1 MPPLSSSFT
10 DQLKRLCDAHPTRA
24 KWVIVPAHAI
34 GRTIGD
40 RLAREGGG
48 WANLRFVTP
57 FDLALRMGA
66 PFLVERGVD
75 PSEEGLGPALVMRL
89 LLAQPERDG
98 YFRPL
103 ATQPDLAAALWSTI
117 REIRMAGIKAA
128 DLPSNAFVSSEK
140 HDELVALLASYEAYL
155 TTTSRGDRATV
166 FEEAVQHLD
175 WCPIRAEDC
184 LLELPDARWQPLEQQ
199 LVDALPGE
207 RVSVLSGAGRPQGPP
222 LRHREDPSVPSSPGP
237 LVPSSPLFFVAG
249 GADAEIEEIF
259 RRVLVDAAPL
269 DDVEVVAP
277 TPQSAALIWEKAVR
291 FDWPI
296 TVAHGLP
303 VALTRPGRALRAFV
317 EWIDDDFAAGRLRRM
332 LQSGDMR
339 IEGLDI
345 SPARAA
351 RVLVKA
357 RAAWGRQ
364 TFRLALARYAMTTR
378 RRAERDDM
386 PAEQREGMMT
396 RADEADA
403 LRQWIDAL
411 VASVPA
417 LDEAKTVSVR
427 DLAACAK
434 TFVDTCAGRASA
446 LDRLASAALTDALA
460 ELQALDDFRCPLG
473 HALQFVGE
481 RVSSLTIGADRP
493 RPGHL
498 HVSALSNA
506 GYAGRP
512 VVFVMGLEEGRVFP
526 VPFEDPILL
535 DAERER
541 IGRELRRSHDR
552 TDDAV
557 ALGKARL
564 ADIRRQPGVRVTYSY
579 SCRDLREYRQTYA
592 SWLML
597 DAFREATNNPSAQ
610 YQELHAHLGEPVS
623 CVPPT
628 AAAAL
633 DDSRWWLRGVVS
645 AGAAAKPAVLA
656 AYPSLAAGLRAEE
669 RRDGTSFTEY
679 DGYVPAAG
687 PVLDPCQPG
696 RVVSPTS
703 LEDAAKCPFRYFL
716 RYGLGVDAIES
727 GERDRD
733 VWLDPLLRGSL
744 LHDLYAELLRRCRA
758 DNRRV
763 SIDEDAAWMAARGE
777 QTLVDLAVEMPP
789 PSEEVRARETELL
802 LRDLAIFVEA
812 EAQLDAARTPIGLEV
827 GFGRGGASEIEPL
840 SQEQPIVLDL
850 GGGVTITVAG
860 RIDRIDQIERI
871 DRTGKTTFEIIDY
884 KTGGYWADDWIGVF
898 AGGTRLQH
906 ALYGLAA
913 AELLRRTTKSATV
926 SGAQYYFPSE
936 KGQQERKQIAASSRA
951 KLQEVIADLRQV
963 IVSGAFVHASTDSG
977 CKFCHYG
984 PACGRNAI
992 GRAKD
997 KMADTNLDAMRRLMA
1012 HE

>member
-1 MPPLSSSFT
+1 
-10 DQLKRLCDAHPTRA
+10 
-24 KWVIVPAHAI
+24 
-34 GRTIGD
+34 
-40 RLAREGGG
+40 
-48 WANLRFVTP
+48 
-57 FDLALRMGA
+57 
-66 PFLVERGVD
+66 
-75 PSEEGLGPALVMRL
+75 
-89 LLAQPERDG
+89 
-98 YFRPL
+98 
-103 ATQPDLAAALWSTI
+103 
-117 REIRMAGIKAA
+117 
-128 DLPSNAFVSSEK
+128 
-140 HDELVALLASYEAYL
+140 
-155 TTTSRGDRATV
+155 
-166 FEEAVQHLD
+166 
-175 WCPIRAEDC
+175 
-184 LLELPDARWQPLEQQ
+184 
-199 LVDALPGE
+199 
-207 RVSVLSGAGRPQGPP
+207 
-222 LRHREDPSVPSSPGP
+222 
-237 LVPSSPLFFVAG
+237 LVPSSPPSFFVAG

-259 RRVLVDAAPL
+259 RRVLVDGAPL
-269 DDVEVVAP
+269 DDVEIVAP

-291 FDWPI
+291 FDWPV

-357 RAAWGRQ
+357 GAAWGRR
-364 TFRLALARYAMTTR
+364 TFRLALTRHATATR
-378 RRAERDDM
+378 RRAERDDL
-386 PAEQREGMMT
+386 PADQREGMMT

-403 LRQWIDAL
+403 LGQWIDAL
-411 VASVPA
+411 VASVPEPG
-417 LDEAKTVSVR
+417 EAGTVSVR

-434 TFVDTCAGRASA
+434 TFVETCAGRASA
-446 LDRLASAALTDALA
+446 LDRLASAALADALA

-473 HALQFVGE
+473 HALQFVDE
-481 RVSSLTIGADRP
+481 RVSGLTIGADRA

-498 HVSALSNA
+498 HVSALSSA

-535 DAERER
+535 DAERAR
-541 IGRELRRSHDR
+541 IGRGLRLSHDR
-552 TDDAV
+552 TDEAV

-597 DAFREATNNPSAQ
+597 DAFREATGNPAAP

-633 DDSRWWLRGVVS
+633 DDSRWWLHGVAS
-645 AGAAAKPAVLA
+645 GGAATRGAVLA
-656 AYPSLAAGLRAEE
+656 AYPPLAAGVTAQEQRAS
-669 RRDGTSFTEY
+669 DAFTEY
-679 DGYVPAAG
+679 DGHVPEAG

-716 RYGLGVDAIES
+716 KHGLGVNAIES

-758 DNRRV
+758 ANRRV
-763 SIDEDAAWMAARGE
+763 SIEDDAAWMAERGR

-789 PSEEVRARETELL
+789 PSEEVRARETDGL

-812 EAQLDAARTPIGLEV
+812 EAQLDETRTPLGLEV
-827 GFGRGGASEIEPL
+827 GFGRGGSSEIEPL

-850 GGGVTITVAG
+850 GQGMAVTIAG
-860 RIDRIDQIERI
+860 RIDRIDRI
-871 DRTGKTTFEIIDY
+871 DQTDRGSAPAFEIIDY
-884 KTGGYWADDWIGVF
+884 KTGRYWADDWAGVF

-913 AELLRRTTKSATV
+913 AELLRRTTTSAAV

-936 KGQQERKQIAASSRA
+936 KGQQERKHIAAPSRA
-951 KLQEVIADLRQV
+951 TVAQVIADLRQV
-963 IVSGAFVHASTDSG
+963 IVSGAFVHASDADV
-977 CKFCHYG
+977 CKFCDYK
-984 PACGRNAI
+984 PACGRNAFA
-992 GRAKD
+992 RAKA
-997 KMADTNLDAMRRLMA
+997 KNADPALEAVRRLAA

>member
-1 MPPLSSSFT
+1 MHRLSSSFV
-10 DQLKRLCDAHPTRA
+10 DQLKHLCAAHPTRA

-34 GRTIGD
+34 GRAIGD
-40 RLAREGGG
+40 RLAREGCD

-66 PFLVERGVD
+66 PFLIERGVD

-103 ATQPDLAAALWSTI
+103 ATQPDLAAALWATI
-117 REIRMAGIKAA
+117 REIRMAGITSAKLAP
-128 DLPSNAFVSSEK
+128 DAFVSAEK
-140 HDELVALLASYEAYL
+140 HDELTALLAAYETYL
-155 TTTSRGDRATV
+155 TETNRGDRATV
-166 FEEAVQHLD
+166 FEEALQHPD
-175 WCPIRAEDC
+175 WCPIRAEDA
-184 LLELPDARWQPLEQQ
+184 LVELRGARWQPLEHQ
-199 LVDALPGE
+199 LFAALPGD
-207 RVSVLSGAGRPQGPP
+207 RVFAPSHPRTLAPSHLRPPA
-222 LRHREDPSVPSSPGP
+222 PSHAS
-237 LVPSSPLFFVAG
+237 FFVAG

-259 RRVLVDAAPL
+259 RRVIVDAAPL
-269 DDVEVVAP
+269 DHVEIVAP
-277 TPQSAALIWEKAVR
+277 TPPSAALIWEKAVR
-291 FDWPI
+291 FDWPV

-303 VALTRPGRALRAFV
+303 VALTRPGRALLAFV

-332 LQSGDMR
+332 LQSGDVR
-339 IEGLDI
+339 LEGLDI
-345 SPARAA
+345 GPARAA

-357 RAAWGRQ
+357 RAAWGRH
-364 TFRLALARYAMTTR
+364 TFRLALTRYAAATR

-386 PAEQREGMMT
+386 PADQRDGLMA
-396 RADEADA
+396 RADEADV
-403 LRQWIDAL
+403 LGQWIDAL
-411 VASVPA
+411 VASVPEP
-417 LDEAKTVSVR
+417 DEARTVSVR

-434 TFVDTCAGRASA
+434 TFVETCAGRASA
-446 LDRLASAALTDALA
+446 LDRLAIAVLADALA

-473 HALQFVGE
+473 HALQFVSG
-481 RVSSLTIGADRP
+481 RVTGLTIGADRP

-498 HVSALSNA
+498 HVSTLSTA

-535 DAERER
+535 DEERAR
-541 IGRELRRSHDR
+541 IGHGLRLSHER
-552 TDDAV
+552 TDEAV
-557 ALGKARL
+557 ELGKTRL
-564 ADIRRQPGVRVTYSY
+564 EDIRHQVDVRVTYSY

-597 DAFREATNNPSAQ
+597 DAFREATANPSAS
-610 YQELHAHLGEPVS
+610 YQDLHAHLGEPVS
-623 CVPPT
+623 CVPP
-628 AAAAL
+628 APAAAL
-633 DDSRWWLRGVVS
+633 DDARWWLHGVVA

-656 AYPSLAAGLRAEE
+656 AYPSLAAGIEAEE
-669 RRDGTSFTEY
+669 QRASSAFTEY
-679 DGYVPAAG
+679 DGYVPDAG
-687 PVLDPCQPG
+687 PILDPCQPG

-716 RYGLGVDAIES
+716 QRGLGVSAIES

-758 DNRRV
+758 AGRCV
-763 SIDEDAAWMAARGE
+763 SVAEDAAWMAERGR

-789 PSEEVRARETELL
+789 SSEEVRTRETELL

-812 EAQLDAARTPIGLEV
+812 EAQLDASRTPVGLEV
-827 GFGRGGASEIEPL
+827 GFGRGGSTAIEPL

-850 GGGVTITVAG
+850 GQGMTVTIAG
-860 RIDRIDQIERI
+860 RVDRIDQV
-871 DRTGKTTFEIIDY
+871 GNTTFEIVDY
-884 KTGGYWADDWIGVF
+884 KTGGYWADDWVGVF

-936 KGQQERKQIAASSRA
+936 KGQQERKHIAASSLA
-951 KLQEVIADLRQV
+951 TVQQVLADLRQV
-963 IVSGAFVHASTDSG
+963 IVSGLFVHADKDSA
-977 CKFCHYG
+977 CKFCDYG
-984 PACGRNAI
+984 PACGRNAFQ
-992 GRAKD
+992 RAAV
-997 KMADTNLDAMRRLMA
+997 KMADPRLEPVRRLAA

>member
-1 MPPLSSSFT
+1 MHRLSSSFV
-10 DQLKRLCDAHPTRA
+10 DHLKRLCDAHSTRA

-40 RLAREGGG
+40 RLARGGGG

-89 LLAQPERDG
+89 LLALPERDG

-117 REIRMAGIKAA
+117 REIRMAGITSADLAA
-128 DLPSNAFVSSEK
+128 DAFVSAEK
-140 HDELVALLASYEAYL
+140 HDELVALLASYETYL
-155 TTTSRGDRATV
+155 ATTSRGDRATV
-166 FEEAVQHLD
+166 FEEASQHLD

-184 LLELPDARWQPLEQQ
+184 LLELPDTRWQPLEQQ
-199 LVDALPGE
+199 LLAALPGD
-207 RVSVLSGAGRPQGPP
+207 RIAI
-222 LRHREDPSVPSSPGP
+222 PSSLGP

-259 RRVLVDAAPL
+259 RRVIAGAAPL

-277 TPQSAALIWEKAVR
+277 MPESAALIWEKAVR

-303 VALTRPGRALRAFV
+303 VALTRPGRALRALV

-332 LQSGDMR
+332 LQSGDVR
-339 IEGLDI
+339 IESVDI

-357 RAAWGRQ
+357 GAAWGRQ
-364 TFRLALARYAMTTR
+364 TFRLALTRHAKATR
-378 RRAERDDM
+378 RSAERDDM
-386 PAEQREGMMT
+386 PADQRDGLKK

-403 LRQWIDAL
+403 LAQWIDAL
-411 VASVPA
+411 VQSVPEP
-417 LDEAKTVSVR
+417 DEAGTVSVR

-434 TFVDTCAGRASA
+434 TFVETHAGRASA
-446 LDRLASAALTDALA
+446 LDGIASAALAEALA

-473 HALQFVGE
+473 HALQFVDE
-481 RVSSLTIGADRP
+481 RVSGLTIGADRP

-498 HVSALSNA
+498 HVSALSSA

-535 DAERER
+535 DEERAR
-541 IGRELRRSHDR
+541 IGRGLRLSHER
-552 TDDAV
+552 TDEAV
-557 ALGKARL
+557 ALGQARL

-597 DAFREATNNPSAQ
+597 DAFREATDNPSAS

-645 AGAAAKPAVLA
+645 AGAAATPAVLA
-656 AYPSLAAGLRAEE
+656 AYPSLAAGLHAEAQ
-669 RRDGTSFTEY
+669 RDSSAFTEF
-679 DGYVPAAG
+679 DGHVPEAG

-716 RYGLGVDAIES
+716 QHGLGVRAIES

-744 LHDLYAELLRRCRA
+744 LHDLYAGLLRRCRA
-758 DNRRV
+758 ENRRV
-763 SIDEDAAWMAARGE
+763 SIAEDAAWMAERGR
-777 QTLVDLAVEMPP
+777 QVLVELAAEMPP
-789 PSEEVRARETELL
+789 SSEEVRARETGLL

-812 EAQLDAARTPIGLEV
+812 EAQFDATHTPVGLEV
-827 GFGRGGASEIEPL
+827 GFGRGGSSAIEPL

-850 GGGVTITVAG
+850 GQGMTVTIAG
-860 RIDRIDQIERI
+860 RIDRIDQVER
-871 DRTGKTTFEIIDY
+871 DGRATFEIVDY
-884 KTGGYWADDWIGVF
+884 KTGRFWGPDWDGVF

-913 AELLRRTTKSATV
+913 AELLRRTTKDATV

-936 KGQQERKQIAASSRA
+936 KGHQERVRIDAPAHA
-951 KLQEVIADLRQV
+951 TLQQVIADLRQV
-963 IVSGAFVHASTDSG
+963 IVSGAFVHSADDRVCT
-977 CKFCHYG
+977 FCNYG
-984 PACGRNAI
+984 PACGRNAFA
-992 GRAKD
+992 RAEAKR
-997 KMADTNLDAMRRLMA
+997 ADAHLDAVRRLA
-1012 HE
+1012 EHE